1 MLGRAATCTYSRKG
15 VISRTL
21 LLFLWGRGTERR
33 IFTEQVNPG
42 KPEVGGFFGLRRYG
56 LSLRVKVSL
65 RLFFFLSPRY
75 YSGQYKISERV
86 DITSENQVTKSF
98 ITKREAG
105 GSCLEA
111 RLGAAGL
118 FKTASSHGPWK
129 PGVMMLEQTVNLQGL
144 HRQLLSPVGNWMLPN
159 RRQLSCLGQRKR

>member
-1 MLGRAATCTYSRKG
+1 MLGGAATCIYSRKG

-65 RLFFFLSPRY
+65 RLFSSFLHGTTVVKTRSP
-75 YSGQYKISERV
+75 S
-86 DITSENQVTKSF
+86 
-98 ITKREAG
+98 
-105 GSCLEA
+105 
-111 RLGAAGL
+111 
-118 FKTASSHGPWK
+118 
-129 PGVMMLEQTVNLQGL
+129 M
-144 HRQLLSPVGNWMLPN
+144 
-159 RRQLSCLGQRKR
+159 